1 MKMIFELSGEHPE
14 LPAAEVSSC
23 ACILERMPQV
33 VIGECADPG
42 RARRLAMTHV
52 VSEYLGQCPATREA
66 FQTMLKDLDIETP
79 TLFSAR
85 IKKIEGSTM
94 NASRQ
99 ELERE
104 IGSMIRGRVSLDHP
118 EEEFRAVFSGDQC
131 YFGRVLFAIDRGSFS
146 RRRPGDRPFFH
157 PGVMMPLTARTLVN
171 ISGIQPGELMLDP
184 FSGTGGIV
192 LEGVMVGA
200 SAVGS
205 DIDPL
210 MVVGSRR
217 NVPGASLLIAD
228 STSMPFRDGMFDA
241 IVTDLPYGQSVCIAA
256 SSMESLYR
264 DSLSEMRRVLKPGRR
279 VVLVT
284 HRDIQDLA
292 SKEFQIQASF
302 GQRIHKS
309 LTRRILVLKKD

>member
-1 MKMIFELSGEHPE
+1 MKLIFELSGEHPE

-23 ACILERMPQV
+23 ARILERKPQV
-33 VIGECADPG
+33 VIGECAEPD

-52 VSEYLGQCPATREA
+52 VIEYLGQCAANREA
-66 FQTMLKDLDIETP
+66 FQNMLRELNIRTSRP
-79 TLFSAR
+79 FSGR
-85 IKKIEGSTM
+85 VKKIEGSRM
-94 NASRQ
+94 DASRQ

-104 IGSMIRGRVSLDHP
+104 IGSLIRGNVSLDHP
-118 EEEFRAVFSGDQC
+118 EEEFRAVFSDDTC
-131 YFGRVLFAIDRGSFS
+131 YFGRVLFTIDRGSFS

-157 PGVMMPLTARTLVN
+157 PGVMMPLTARALVN
-171 ISGIQPGELMLDP
+171 MSGILPGELMLDP

-210 MVVGSRR
+210 MVRGSRK
-217 NVPGASLLIAD
+217 NVPTADLLVAD
-228 STSMPFRDGMFDA
+228 STDLPFRNGTFDA

-256 SSMESLYR
+256 SSMESLYC
-264 DSLSEMRRVLKPGRR
+264 DSLSEMRRVLKPGKK

-284 HRDIQDLA
+284 HRDIRDLA
-292 SKEFQIQASF
+292 SGQFRIMASF

-309 LTRRILVLKKD
+309 LTRRILVLEKN